1 MSQPVR
7 SRNSRGRPLRKSQG
21 HGRPRPQS
29 QTREVAPPPP
39 PAVSPYEVLSRQAV
53 ANRRRARLAVGLTP
67 ALPSLVL
74 AVVVGAL
81 LGWWLV
87 PIVLVGLTAAAAAG
101 LWRLGPGI
109 ALRDLDLHPL
119 APVGREAAGLHNL
132 VEGLCAVAG
141 LPKPRLLVLDD
152 PSANC
157 LVVGS
162 RGEDTRLVVTS
173 GLLPALSRIEME
185 GVVAHQL
192 SHIRRGDAV
201 VGAAAAVSVAPLSV
215 LLPSLG
221 ARATTWL
228 LGGREAPTDVA
239 AVGLT
244 RFPPGLASALE
255 QMSSLRTAASSP
267 RLDLLWDI
275 APEPAAGAVRPGR
288 TGLRAPGNRV
298 EDRISA
304 LREL

>member
-7 SRNSRGRPLRKSQG
+7 SRNPRGRPPRKGQG
-21 HGRPRPQS
+21 RGRPRPQAPA
-29 QTREVAPPPP
+29 REIAPPPP
-39 PAVSPYEVLSRQAV
+39 PAESPYEVLSRQAV
-53 ANRRRARLAVGLTP
+53 ANRRRARSAVGLTA

-74 AVVVGAL
+74 SVVVGAL
-81 LGWWLV
+81 LGWWLA
-87 PIVLVGLTAAAAAG
+87 PIVLVGLTATGSAW
-101 LWRLGPGI
+101 LWRLGPRV
-109 ALRDLDLHPL
+109 ALRDLDLSPL
-119 APVGREAAGLHNL
+119 APIGREAAGLHNL

-141 LPKPRLLVLDD
+141 LPKPRLLVFDD

-157 LVVGS
+157 LVVGT
-162 RGEDTRLVVTS
+162 RAEDTRLVVTS
-173 GLLPALSRIEME
+173 GLLLALSRIEME

-201 VGAAAAVSVAPLSV
+201 VGAAAAVSVAPLTA
-215 LLPSLG
+215 LFPSLG
-221 ARATTWL
+221 ARATAWL
-228 LGGREAPTDVA
+228 LGGREVPTDVA

-244 RFPPGLASALE
+244 KVPPGLASALE
-255 QMSSLRTAASSP
+255 QMSSLRTAPSSP

-275 APEPAAGAVRPGR
+275 APEPPAEVGRPGR
-288 TGLRAPGNRV
+288 TGLRRPGNSV

>member
-1 MSQPVR
+1 M
-7 SRNSRGRPLRKSQG
+7 
-21 HGRPRPQS
+21 
-29 QTREVAPPPP
+29 
-39 PAVSPYEVLSRQAV
+39 LSRQAV
-53 ANRRRARLAVGLTP
+53 ANRRRARAAVGLTA
-67 ALPSLVL
+67 ALPALVL
-74 AVVVGAL
+74 AVFFGLL
-81 LGWWLV
+81 LGWWLA
-87 PIVLVGLTAAAAAG
+87 PIVLVGLTAAGGAG
-101 LWRLGPGI
+101 LWRLGPGL
-109 ALRDLDLHPL
+109 ALSDLDLRPL
-119 APVGREAAGLHNL
+119 APIGREAAGLHNL

-141 LPKPRLLVLDD
+141 LPKPRLLVLED

-157 LVVGS
+157 LVVGT
-162 RGEDTRLVVTS
+162 RAEDTSLVVTR

-201 VGAAAAVSVAPLSV
+201 VGAAASVSVAPLTV
-215 LLPSLG
+215 LSPSLG
-221 ARATTWL
+221 ARATAWL

-244 RFPPGLASALE
+244 KFPPGLASALDR
-255 QMSSLRTAASSP
+255 MSSLRTTASSP

-275 APEPAAGAVRPGR
+275 APEPAAGTARSGR
-288 TGLRAPGNRV
+288 TGLRSPGNSV